1 MQIRGVTVNVDLV
14 YSYLIDFTWFF
25 LGIWVLL
32 LLTAGIVAFA
42 EGPWVRF
49 LPLMETMRRN

>member
-1 MQIRGVTVNVDLV
+1 MNVDLV
-14 YSYLIDFTWFF
+14 YSYLIDFAWFF

-42 EGPWVRF
+42 EGPWVRL
-49 LPLMETMRRN
+49 LPLMDTMRRN

>member
-1 MQIRGVTVNVDLV
+1 LVRGAAVNVDLV
-14 YSYLIDFTWFF
+14 YSYLIDFAWFF

-42 EGPWVRF
+42 EGPWVRL
-49 LPLMETMRRN
+49 LPLMDTMRRN